1 MVMMN
6 GLSSSRSY
14 GQGKPRLD
22 GRDVGNV
29 ASNGS
34 NFMKM
39 PANVMTSECTQG
51 IQSDLLEKIRAS
63 DINISC
69 KITEVQLQKAR
80 ATTLAIKPRGVGTDT
95 ECWTIGEKEIPCNTL
110 EEAIIVGIEILNRG

>member
-1 MVMMN
+1 MMN
-6 GLSSSRSY
+6 GLSNSRSY
-14 GQGKPRLD
+14 GQEKPPLD

-69 KITEVQLQKAR
+69 KITEVQLSKAR

-95 ECWTIGEKEIPCNTL
+95 ECWTIGEKEIPCNSL

>member
-1 MVMMN
+1 MMN
-6 GLSSSRSY
+6 GLLNSRSY
-14 GQGKPRLD
+14 GQEKPRLD

-39 PANVMTSECTQG
+39 PANVMTSESTQG
-51 IQSDLLEKIRAS
+51 IQSDLLESLRAS
-63 DINISC
+63 DIRISC
-69 KITEVQLQKAR
+69 KITEVRLEKAR

-95 ECWTIGEKEIPCNTL
+95 EGWTISEKEIPCNTL
-110 EEAIIVGIEILNRG
+110 EEAMIVGIEILNRG

>member
-1 MVMMN
+1 MMN

-14 GQGKPRLD
+14 GQGKPHLD

-39 PANVMTSECTQG
+39 PANVMTSESTQG
-51 IQSDLLEKIRAS
+51 IQSDLLEKIRTS
-63 DINISC
+63 DIRISC

-80 ATTLAIKPRGVGTDT
+80 ATTLAIKPRSVGTDT